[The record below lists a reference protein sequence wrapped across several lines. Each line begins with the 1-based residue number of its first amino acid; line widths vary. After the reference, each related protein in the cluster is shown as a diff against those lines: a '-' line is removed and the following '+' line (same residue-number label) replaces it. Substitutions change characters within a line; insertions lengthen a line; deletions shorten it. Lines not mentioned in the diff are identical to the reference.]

1 MSVAVVTGA
10 AGGLGR
16 AIVDRLVGEGWRVW
30 ATDVSGDGLAVFDGN
45 EAVSIHVQDASSA
58 EHWAS
63 LKAAIEA
70 AGERVDC
77 LVNNAGISPKHDGVP
92 HAAPVM
98 PIDEWNLVLA
108 VNLTG
113 PLLGIQT
120 FYDHLVSAEHGRV
133 INMASLAGRDGG
145 RIGGVHY
152 TATKS
157 GLIGMTKYFARTCG
171 EDGITFN
178 AIAPGRIDAGMV
190 SMVSDDFNEEYRKRI
205 PVGRLGTAE
214 DVAHAVSFL
223 ASPDADFVTGITVDV
238 NGGSFMAP

>member
-1 MSVAVVTGA
+1 MSIAVVTGA
-10 AGGLGR
+10 AGGIGR
-16 AIVDRLVGEGWRVW
+16 AVVERLCSEGWRVW
-30 ATDVSGDGLAVFDGN
+30 ATDVSAEALACFDGQDS
-45 EAVSIHVQDASSA
+45 VSTFVHDASSEA
-58 EHWAS
+58 DWAG
-63 LKAAIEA
+63 LKDAIEA

-92 HAAPVM
+92 HPAQEM
-98 PIDEWNLVLA
+98 PLDEWNLVLA

-113 PLLGIQT
+113 PLLGFQT
-120 FYDHLVSAEHGRV
+120 FYDHLVEADHGRV

-157 GLIGMTKYFARTCG
+157 GLIGMTKYLARTCG

-190 SMVSDDFNEEYRKRI
+190 SMVSDEYNEEYRKRI

-214 DVAHAVSFL
+214 DIAHAVSFL
-223 ASPDADFVTGITVDV
+223 ASPHAGFVTGVTLDV